1 MKDFAK
7 SIRVG
12 NATDKNGKELKVGDT
27 VLVKTD
33 DPSLNGGKIVRIS
46 GSQVS
51 VDVTGDNDIWTTP
64 GNLCTKIGNAKTGNS
79 NKEEIIKK
87 KKEQGATLKVDNGQK
102 LEFSDGT
109 TYVKTSFS
117 DDYREAH
124 NHVGNEDWS
133 DIIRAAKK
141 QLEDAKKFGWAELGY
156 NGWTKEGLKDFE
168 KRIKDL
174 EERQKRENK
183 TGNAKP
189 GSIFTY
195 VEKANI
201 AKQRYL
207 DAKRN
212 KDYPDGVEYEKKLAK
227 SAIKDLTEIISKR
240 KDSIYDLDEEDIS
253 DAKKAIEIYKQI
265 GNSKVGNFMHDA
277 KGQVEDMISLSE
289 RLVSQGNKEK
299 AKDVLGTME
308 IIFRQ
313 LKSDKDEYYEKYKES
328 DELISKLNRAAIK
341 LKSIV

>member
-7 SIRVG
+7 SIRIG

-124 NHVGNEDWS
+124 NHVGNKA
-133 DIIRAAKK
+133 IV
-141 QLEDAKKFGWAELGY
+141 
-156 NGWTKEGLKDFE
+156 LKDGDVWVVLYANETKSKEFDTEAEARKFAASVGNKNVGNSYRWEQMHGHQEFYNPAVPFGGHSKGFVE
-168 KRIKDL
+168 KSKNGYIGAKANGSIIISQKEFAT
-174 EERQKRENK
+174 EEEAKRYVE
-183 TGNAKP
+183 TGNK
-189 GSIFTY
+189 
-195 VEKANI
+195 
-201 AKQRYL
+201 
-207 DAKRN
+207 
-212 KDYPDGVEYEKKLAK
+212 
-227 SAIKDLTEIISKR
+227 
-240 KDSIYDLDEEDIS
+240 
-253 DAKKAIEIYKQI
+253 
-265 GNSKVGNFMHDA
+265 KVGNA
-277 KGQVEDMISLSE
+277 S
-289 RLVSQGNKEK
+289 
-299 AKDVLGTME
+299 GT
-308 IIFRQ
+308 
-313 LKSDKDEYYEKYKES
+313 Y
-328 DELISKLNRAAIK
+328 SKLENEIRYAISEANVASRILSGNFSATNIISALSHCKECCAEAIK
-341 LKSIV
+341 LAQEYDREINK

>member
-7 SIRVG
+7 SIRIG

-124 NHVGNEDWS
+124 NHVGNKAIVLKEAMYGLS
-133 DIIRAAKK
+133 CMPTRRNRKSSTQRPRPGSSQRALEIRMSGTHIVGNKCTDIKNFTIRQFRLEAIAKGSLKRARTDTSEQRPTGQSSFHKKNSQPKKK
-141 QLEDAKKFGWAELGY
+141 QKDTSKPA
-156 NGWTKEGLKDFE
+156 TKRSGMLQVH
-168 KRIKDL
+168 IV
-174 EERQKRENK
+174 
-183 TGNAKP
+183 
-189 GSIFTY
+189 S
-195 VEKANI
+195 
-201 AKQRYL
+201 
-207 DAKRN
+207 
-212 KDYPDGVEYEKKLAK
+212 
-227 SAIKDLTEIISKR
+227 SK
-240 KDSIYDLDEEDIS
+240 
-253 DAKKAIEIYKQI
+253 
-265 GNSKVGNFMHDA
+265 M
-277 KGQVEDMISLSE
+277 
-289 RLVSQGNKEK
+289 
-299 AKDVLGTME
+299 
-308 IIFRQ
+308 
-313 LKSDKDEYYEKYKES
+313 KSDM
-328 DELISKLNRAAIK
+328 R
-341 LKSIV
+341 

>member
-7 SIRVG
+7 SIRIG

-124 NHVGNEDWS
+124 NHVGNKA
-133 DIIRAAKK
+133 IV
-141 QLEDAKKFGWAELGY
+141 
-156 NGWTKEGLKDFE
+156 LKDGDVWVVLYANETKSKEFDTE
-168 KRIKDL
+168 AEARAFAKQAGNK
-174 EERQKRENK
+174 K
-183 TGNAKP
+183 TGNKYEWTTRNGELQYFDYSVP
-189 GSIFTY
+189 FGGHKKGS
-195 VEKANI
+195 VEKTSGGYTGYKMNG
-201 AKQRYL
+201 
-207 DAKRN
+207 
-212 KDYPDGVEYEKKLAK
+212 PV
-227 SAIKDLTEIISKR
+227 IISK
-240 KDSIYDLDEEDIS
+240 KEFATEEE
-253 DAKKAIEIYKQI
+253 AKRYVET
-265 GNSKVGNFMHDA
+265 GNKKVGNGYIGMYA
-277 KGQVEDMISLSE
+277 KTATERKFDDLLSE
-289 RLVSQGNKEK
+289 IEEGADIAAEFTFMSANASSARSQLDKIIQSANQ
-299 AKDVLGTME
+299 AK
-308 IIFRQ
+308 Q
-313 LKSDKDEYYEKYKES
+313 
-328 DELISKLNRAAIK
+328 LISKLEQEPDSIFNRNK
-341 LKSIV
+341 